1 MPPKLW
7 LRRYQQETASED
19 LATAA
24 LSATAGC
31 VPSQD
36 VDFFAA
42 AMGAS
47 TVPLDAA
54 VLHSVSEPL
63 PEPASAHLKDLSLD
77 YLDGFD
83 GLAFEDLL
91 NVSRDSFL
99 NISFP
104 DSQPPPSALTIG
116 DYVIGKDSQTVS
128 ATVVESSCSVSREDF
143 CSTFT
148 SVTFK
153 AEVHASADG
162 TSSVLLLRK
171 RSGRGTKRKYWTRQ
185 VAKTCHVDRN
195 FGFNDIS
202 VTEVASNASIVKTVK
217 SSSGPHKKSSTL
229 DSVLRISHS
238 VFDPYDDANAF
249 VTQKVSHARGRKRTC
264 KAKSSKGAV
273 LLKKFVSAQSPVVS
287 SSSDDISALDLEFE
301 GFEDISVTEVASN
314 ASIVKTVKSS
324 SGLHKKTSSDDIS
337 ALDLDFEGFEETDQ
351 SSVDVTDVF
360 GCVATQTKN

>member
-91 NVSRDSFL
+91 NVSRDSYL

-116 DYVIGKDSQTVS
+116 EYVIGVPSQAVSDTV
-128 ATVVESSCSVSREDF
+128 AESPCSVTPADF
-143 CSTFT
+143 SSSLT
-148 SVTFK
+148 SVSTK
-153 AEVHASADG
+153 NEVHVSADG
-162 TSSVLLLRK
+162 TSSVLLL
-171 RSGRGTKRKYWTRQ
+171 
-185 VAKTCHVDRN
+185 C
-195 FGFNDIS
+195 
-202 VTEVASNASIVKTVK
+202 K
-217 SSSGPHKKSSTL
+217 SP
-229 DSVLRISHS
+229 
-238 VFDPYDDANAF
+238 
-249 VTQKVSHARGRKRTC
+249 
-264 KAKSSKGAV
+264 
-273 LLKKFVSAQSPVVS
+273 
-287 SSSDDISALDLEFE
+287 
-301 GFEDISVTEVASN
+301 
-314 ASIVKTVKSS
+314 
-324 SGLHKKTSSDDIS
+324 
-337 ALDLDFEGFEETDQ
+337 
-351 SSVDVTDVF
+351 
-360 GCVATQTKN
+360 